1 MKSKFPKEVKSRIT
15 ESWRTTLVGVVLIAA
30 SVVSVFS
37 SGAAWADAAVP
48 LTLGLGFLF
57 SKDQWINKTIK

>member
-1 MKSKFPKEVKSRIT
+1 MKSKFQKEVKSRIT
-15 ESWRTTLVGVVLIAA
+15 ESWRTTLVGVVLITA
-30 SVVSVFS
+30 SVVSVFN
-37 SGAAWADAAVP
+37 SGATWADSAVP

>member
-1 MKSKFPKEVKSRIT
+1 MKSKLQKEVKSRIA
-15 ESWRTTLVGVVLIAA
+15 ESWRTSIVGLVLITA

-37 SGAAWADAAVP
+37 SGTTWADSAVP

-57 SKDQWINKTIK
+57 SKDKWIDKSIK